1 MAWIL
6 VLVTCLS
13 YCSGVTSQ
21 TTLIQPASESVLPGQ
36 TVKLSCSR
44 SSGSLYAYSWYQQK
58 GGHAPRFVFYATSTR
73 GDGIPDRF
81 AASTSGNTYYLT
93 ISNVQ
98 AEDEAVYYCA
108 DWVTGSNVF
117 HGGTI

>member
-58 GGHAPRFVFYATSTR
+58 GGQAPRFVFYASGTR

-98 AEDEAVYYCA
+98 AEDEAVYYCV